1 MSSGYLV
8 YMSIRKFLGSLVPG
22 FALVGVLYLFF
33 GHGLKSIPA
42 VQHLPDDKAIL
53 YGSILLISY
62 VLGAFNIQVT
72 WRLLDIIGGWSDW
85 VTSRPMTGFF
95 RTIFKFCAGRLHVF
109 SIRTLDEEVREQFRL
124 TERPKDKEEY
134 SGPYWASKMLILDG
148 SPALAKEAMEI
159 EGDINLYAGMFTPL
173 ILLGIFLAKVS
184 WAPAALSFLIAT
196 FFAIR
201 YQHLRHDDIA
211 FVARAVESVRESKA
225 LASASPQ
232 EPSSSVSE

>member
-134 SGPYWASKMLILDG
+134 LARYVKSLDL
-148 SPALAKEAMEI
+148 LADLKAKGVSAGIYTQTTDVEI
-159 EGDINLYAGMFTPL
+159 ELNGYLSYDRDVEKIDFERLRAKHRE
-173 ILLGIFLAKVS
+173 LLSGS
-184 WAPAALSFLIAT
+184 
-196 FFAIR
+196 
-201 YQHLRHDDIA
+201 
-211 FVARAVESVRESKA
+211 
-225 LASASPQ
+225 
-232 EPSSSVSE
+232 